1 MSNLKHTTEL
11 EAEILQLKKDSALLQ
26 QCYNILYS
34 GIMFNKS
41 VIPMTIINMKQKLEK
56 IENWYART
64 QGQVT
69 HESALEM
76 VQILKEN
83 KV

>member
-1 MSNLKHTTEL
+1 MTNLRHTISL
-11 EAEILQLKKDSALLQ
+11 EAEIRTLKDRTKELEAYMYQHNIAEGFEALR
-26 QCYNILYS
+26 
-34 GIMFNKS
+34 
-41 VIPMTIINMKQKLEK
+41 KLAK

-83 KV
+83 NT